1 MHLRNVSLLKQDYTV
16 QYPRRLSSLYTSHA
30 SRMDIFFLSGGALT
44 ASILL
49 ELASVNRRTHIYS
62 FTWWHY
68 SSRLETN
75 FLYLGTVFQ
84 GARCNFVS
92 TYKSVHSTCKMACM
106 LKVRFRYK
114 INYEDILTTFCSI
127 SISK

>member
-44 ASILL
+44 ASIPL

-62 FTWWHY
+62 FTGWH
-68 SSRLETN
+68 L
-75 FLYLGTVFQ
+75 
-84 GARCNFVS
+84 
-92 TYKSVHSTCKMACM
+92 
-106 LKVRFRYK
+106 
-114 INYEDILTTFCSI
+114 D
-127 SISK
+127 